1 MACLWSRNTEVK
13 NESNETMVV
22 KVTRDP
28 GNFKVKEF
36 IIPAADHIYMCYNDF
51 GIEHN
56 PDRPVNVR
64 VYVGDEQKLYVNMAA
79 SPVNQT
85 SLHHFRSNS
94 FPTRAHPII
103 SEFNEQLSRV
113 KGSET
118 TSSSTTSLSQKLIGL
133 QDLHDC
139 VDNLLLLPCTQ
150 ALAQEQH
157 QKWFNELLDGSLRLL
172 DVCGI
177 ARDALLQTKEC
188 TRELQSTLRRRHGN
202 KMELARE
209 VEKYVASRK
218 VVKKAMQK
226 ALKGMQTKLNCK
238 KNEDLA
244 MLVCG
249 FQMVHPKKVVCED
262 EETDANE
269 FDKADAA
276 LQSLI
281 SHKTSKSD
289 YSIPVQNAQSWMGKL
304 ESSIEDVEEVLEC
317 LSRNLVKT

>member
-1 MACLWSRNTEVK
+1 
-13 NESNETMVV
+13 
-22 KVTRDP
+22 
-28 GNFKVKEF
+28 
-36 IIPAADHIYMCYNDF
+36 
-51 GIEHN
+51 
-56 PDRPVNVR
+56 
-64 VYVGDEQKLYVNMAA
+64 MAA

-244 MLVCG
+244 MVSMLKELEAVTV
-249 FQMVHPKKVVCED
+249 MVFESLLTFIAGPKLHSKSNICED